1 MAKGFYQQLD
11 GRGDSHIHFHCISI
25 FGKISWL
32 IHKSLFVKECRADIS
47 IRVWTTRMLE
57 ASFQTSDEHKGLNV
71 LTIAFEV
78 FLNAIEKK
86 NCITQEAVW
95 FQIYNVKQLVARS

>member
-1 MAKGFYQQLD
+1 
-11 GRGDSHIHFHCISI
+11 
-25 FGKISWL
+25 
-32 IHKSLFVKECRADIS
+32 
-47 IRVWTTRMLE
+47 MLE

-86 NCITQEAVW
+86 TVSHRKLSGSKYIM
-95 FQIYNVKQLVARS
+95 